1 MFRPVVV
8 GRIFFVLL
16 SAACGY
22 WLARGNAASP
32 TPQAYSEAINTAVV
46 AFVLSLLMV
55 VFEYSL
61 RTVSYKRLFLASL
74 GLLFGLVVS
83 LMVYGSIP
91 PSVIQDPRAARIV
104 CNFLFGYL
112 GMIIALKHADQI
124 NLSSLRFIVANPDG
138 AQAKILDTS
147 VIIDGRIREMLP
159 MGFVPG
165 NILVP
170 TFVIDELQMLADSSD
185 MIKRGKG
192 RRGLGILEALQQEY
206 SSLQVVEKNYPD
218 LPDVDRK
225 LLEMAKETNAQII
238 TNDFNLQKVASL
250 HKVHVLNLNE
260 LADMLKPP
268 VFVGETF
275 TLNMIR
281 EGKEAGQGVGYLD
294 DGTMVVVDDGRQFLN
309 REIEVVVTSI
319 LQTNTGRMVFARPL
333 TNSAAGQPVATGSGK
348 RASA

>member
-1 MFRPVVV
+1 MFRPVVLS
-8 GRIFFVLL
+8 RIFFVLL
-16 SAACGY
+16 ATACGY
-22 WLARGNAASP
+22 WLARTNPTGNTDDNA
-32 TPQAYSEAINTAVV
+32 NTTIV
-46 AFVLSLLMV
+46 AFVLSLVMV

-61 RTVSYKRLFLASL
+61 RTVSYKRIFLASL

-83 LMVYGSIP
+83 LMVYPTIP
-91 PSVIQDPRAARIV
+91 SSVIQDPRAARIV

-124 NLSSLRFIVANPDG
+124 NLSSLRFIMSNPESM
-138 AQAKILDTS
+138 QTRILDTS

-159 MGFVPG
+159 LGFIPG
-165 NILVP
+165 TILVP
-170 TFVIDELQMLADSSD
+170 TFVIDELQMLADSGD

-192 RRGLGILEALQQEY
+192 RRGLGILESLQNEN
-206 SSLQVVEKNYPD
+206 SSLQVIEKNYPD

-225 LLEMAKETNAQII
+225 LLEMGKELNAQII
-238 TNDFNLQKVASL
+238 TNDYNLQKVASL

-275 TLNMIR
+275 ALNIIR
-281 EGKEAGQGVGYLD
+281 EGNQVGQGVGYLD
-294 DGTMVVVDDGRQFLN
+294 DGTMVVVDEGRAFLGH
-309 REIEVVVTSI
+309 EIEVVVTSI

-333 TNSAAGQPVATGSGK
+333 NPAVTSTPTVGAGENSGK
-348 RASA
+348 RR